1 MNLLIITLHADP
13 SIHPGSGDGGGTQ
26 MYISELIDMLI
37 HKDIKTLVITRKA
50 SPGNDIIQSGSVTI
64 HRIHLGPEGHWDK
77 NNLNDRE
84 EEIKLLIDNTL
95 TEHKFNPTLIHS
107 IYWHSGRA
115 GLYFAGKMNIPLVHT
130 VISNGKRKK
139 LSGFTES
146 NGQIETE
153 QKIYTNANVIIVISE
168 QEKKDI
174 MDLYGI
180 NSEKIKVVGRGVDN
194 LFLRDLFDKNGT
206 LCAKGL

>member
-13 SIHPGSGDGGGTQ
+13 TIHPGSGDGGGTQ
-26 MYISELIDMLI
+26 MYINELIDMLI
-37 HKDIKTLVITRKA
+37 YKDIKTLVITRKA
-50 SPGNDIIQSGSVTI
+50 SPGDNIIQSGSVTI

-84 EEIKLLIDNTL
+84 EEIKLLINNTL
-95 TEHKFNPTLIHS
+95 IEHKFNPTLIHS
-107 IYWHSGRA
+107 VYWHSGRA
-115 GLYFAGKMNIPLVHT
+115 GLYFSRKMNIPVVHT

-139 LSGFTES
+139 LSGFIES

-153 QKIYTNANVIIVISE
+153 GKIYNNANVIIVISE

-174 MDLYGI
+174 VDLYNI
-180 NSEKIKVVGRGVDN
+180 DSKKIKIVGRGVDN
-194 LFLRDLFDKNGT
+194 LFLRDLYDEKGT
-206 LCAKGL
+206 LLAKEL